1 MSYILLLITALIWG
15 GNAIVTKAS
24 AGVISPAEIAF
35 YRWVLAILI
44 LTPFVAR
51 QVWMNRAVLA
61 THGWRLLI
69 LGLLGGAALPYLS
82 YIAARYTS
90 AMHLGIIQSLMPLL
104 SLVLA
109 IILLGHRMTYGALA
123 GGIVSLL
130 GVAVVASHGQLA
142 TLFTQGPN
150 IGDAIMLA
158 ATVCYALYTVLLKRW
173 PNGLPLLQSL
183 YLQACAAAIS
193 LLPIYL
199 LSPRL
204 GISTASLPL
213 IAYAGAAASVAA
225 PLLWMRGIDH
235 IGPARASLFFNFVP
249 FVTAILAIP
258 LLSEQL
264 TASLVLGGALT
275 MSGVILAEL
284 WRRPLAGENPEA
296 GRHRLQGSTEG
307 NLRSG
312 E

>member
-24 AGVISPAEIAF
+24 AGVISAAEIAF

-51 QVWMNRAVLA
+51 QVWMNRSVIA

-69 LGLLGGAALPYLS
+69 LGFLGGAGLPYLS

-109 IILLGHRMTYGALA
+109 IILLGHRMTYGAIA

-130 GVAVVASHGQLA
+130 GVAVVASHGQLT

-150 IGDAIMLA
+150 VGDAIMLV

-199 LSPRL
+199 LSPGL
-204 GISTASLPL
+204 GISAASLPL

-225 PLLWMRGIDH
+225 PLLWMRGINH

-249 FVTAILAIP
+249 VITAILAIP

-264 TASLVLGGALT
+264 TASLILGGALT
-275 MSGVILAEL
+275 MSGIILAEL
-284 WRRPLAGENPEA
+284 WRRPLASWNRGER
-296 GRHRLQGSTEG
+296 RHRLEGQTEG
-307 NLRSG
+307 NPRSG
-312 E
+312 N